1 MEISEKD
8 FKSYISL
15 ETQYNQLMALILREM
30 DDEART
36 IAKYGRSSNA
46 VTLSLRDLDII
57 LGTSL
62 EVVLEQRIEE
72 CKCKNTTTD

>member
-30 DDEART
+30 DDEAQT
-36 IAKYGRSSNA
+36 IAKYGRSSNS